1 MSNNKFKV
9 LIVEDDAN
17 ISSVLETLLQTD
29 GYQALTAR
37 TCTAGLALFR
47 SHTPDLIIL
56 DLGLPDRDG
65 MELIGVIREKSAVP
79 IIVLS
84 ARTTERDKVMALDRG
99 ANDYI
104 AKPFGSGEL
113 LARVRAVLRSSRHSM
128 TGMLPGRRFTAGG
141 IVIDYDRRQVFVDG
155 EEIRLTQT
163 EYNIV
168 VLLSEHAGRVM
179 TYAAIV
185 RAVWGGADSGSTKRL
200 QVNMAN
206 IRKKF
211 GSRPGDNPYIQ
222 NELGVGYRMLEEDA
236 GKSSGNMPGACM
248 WTDALK

>member
-113 LARVRAVLRSSRHSM
+113 LARVRAVLRS
-128 TGMLPGRRFTAGG
+128 GRRFTAGG
-141 IVIDYDRRQVFVDG
+141 LVIDYDRRQVFVDG

-211 GSRPGDNPYIQ
+211 GSRLGDNPYIQ

>member
-84 ARTTERDKVMALDRG
+84 ARTTERDKVMAQDRG

-128 TGMLPGRRFTAGG
+128 TGRRFTAGG
-141 IVIDYDRRQVFVDG
+141 LVIDYDRRQVFVDG

>member
-128 TGMLPGRRFTAGG
+128 TG
-141 IVIDYDRRQVFVDG
+141 
-155 EEIRLTQT
+155 RLSL
-163 EYNIV
+163 I
-168 VLLSEHAGRVM
+168 H
-179 TYAAIV
+179 I
-185 RAVWGGADSGSTKRL
+185 
-200 QVNMAN
+200 
-206 IRKKF
+206 
-211 GSRPGDNPYIQ
+211 
-222 NELGVGYRMLEEDA
+222 
-236 GKSSGNMPGACM
+236 
-248 WTDALK
+248 